1 MFFEERY
8 FKKYDV
14 KVKLIYSNLQLD
26 TVASYI
32 PKFNLFIVDN
42 TASEEEINKAVLH
55 ELGHLIKH
63 TDIKELYNCTSVC
76 RLKMEHEA
84 NQFMVDELIDDYLQ
98 DSNTDPESVNYIDF
112 ANNNHIHETYMIKQ
126 AIQNHIKRDASSY

>member
-8 FKKYDV
+8 FEKYDI
-14 KVKLIYSNLQLD
+14 KVKLLYSSVQLD

-32 PKFNLFIVDN
+32 PNFNLFIVDN
-42 TASEEEINKAVLH
+42 TASEKEISKAILH

-84 NQFMVDELIDDYLQ
+84 NQFMVNELVNDYLQ
-98 DSNTDPESVNYIDF
+98 DSNTDPESVNYVDF
-112 ANNNHIHETYMIKQ
+112 ANNNHIHETDMIKQ

>member
-1 MFFEERY
+1 MLFEERY
-8 FKKYDV
+8 FEKYDI
-14 KVKLIYSNLQLD
+14 KVKLLYSNVQLD

-32 PKFNLFIVDN
+32 PNFNLFIVDN
-42 TASEEEINKAVLH
+42 TANEDEINKAVLH

-84 NQFMVDELIDDYLQ
+84 NQFMVDELIDDYLE
-98 DSNTDPESVNYIDF
+98 NGNIEPESVNYLNF
-112 ANNNHIHETYMIKQ
+112 ANDNHIHEADMIKQ
-126 AIQNHIKRDASSY
+126 AIKSHIKRDASSY

>member
-1 MFFEERY
+1 MFFEDRY

-14 KVKLIYSNLQLD
+14 KVKLLYSNLPLD

-63 TDIKELYNCTSVC
+63 TNIKELYNCAPVC

-84 NQFMVDELIDDYLQ
+84 NQFMVNELVNDFLQ
-98 DSNTDPESVNYIDF
+98 DSNADPESVNYVDF
-112 ANNNHIHETYMIKQ
+112 ANNNHIHETDMIKQ
-126 AIQNHIKRDASSY
+126 AIQNHIKRNASSY